1 MLDDWKINWEW
12 RDLPP
17 EVWDF
22 IKAHK
27 FFGMIIP
34 KEYGGLGFSPYAHS
48 EVVRKISSRSLAAAV
63 TVMVP
68 NSLGPGELLMRF
80 GTKEQQQRWLPR
92 LADGRDI
99 PCFGLTSPEAGSD
112 AASMI
117 DSGIICKGNFEGREV
132 LGLRLNWH
140 KRYIT
145 LGPVATLLGLAFKAY
160 DPDHLVGQQEELGIT
175 VALIPTHLPGV
186 EIGHRHLPA
195 MQVFQNGPNWGRD
208 VFIPMD
214 YIIGGQER
222 LGQGWKM
229 LMTALAAGRGI
240 SLPSLSAA
248 GAAYAART
256 TGAYAR
262 IREQFNIP
270 IGKFEG
276 IEEPL
281 ARIAGTAYLLDA
293 ARRLT
298 CAALNQGH
306 HPAVISGIM
315 KLQATERMRI
325 AIDDAMDIHGGKAV
339 IDGPQNYMGNLYRSV
354 PVGITVEGANILTR
368 NLIVFGQG
376 AIRAH
381 PYLLRG
387 DERAR
392 RRRTAPRGST
402 PSTRRSGNM
411 SATASPRCSGP
422 GAAAGAAACS
432 SPAPDAGEATGFYR
446 QLSRYSSAFALC
458 ADMALLTLGG
468 ALKRKEML
476 SARFGDILS
485 ELYLLSAALKRWQDE
500 GRQAAD
506 FAALEWCMASGF
518 RTIENRFAEIL
529 ANLPN
534 RFVAVILKFLIQPF
548 GARVLGPSDRVVHQ
562 CAQLVLE
569 PSAARDRLTPDLS
582 HVDDDRGVARL
593 EKAFLLVTGAE
604 DIARKMR
611 AAHIHDWQGGASRRA
626 SSRKAEG
633 EQIAAAHEAVAK
645 VIEVDDFA
653 PEALS
658 PIYKKPADVHQFFQE
673 LGETEGGKLMARPVY
688 IIDGSRTPFLKA
700 RSGPGPFT
708 PVDLAVQCGRP
719 LLARQPFAPDAFD
732 QVILG
737 CVNVIADEMNP
748 ARVAALRLGMGEAMV
763 AFTVQINCGSGMQSI
778 DTGLSLHPRRRL
790 GSDPGRRRGS
800 AELRAAGLAAAGR
813 ALVRGPGRRQG
824 HSAARS
830 GGDRESAPGLFQA
843 DHRPRARADRSDHRT
858 QHGADRRSGRPSLR
872 HHPRAIGCLCG
883 RKPQAAG
890 QRAGARFSQGR
901 GRDRVRARRQ
911 ILRS

>member
-1 MLDDWKINWEW
+1 MTSQAFRRDIITKPIFSWARGVLPAMSDTEREALEAGDVWWDADLFTGNPDWSKLLANAPATLTPEEQAFLHGPVDQLCAMLDDWKINWEW

-22 IKAHK
+22 IKREK

-34 KEYGGLGFSPYAHS
+34 KEFGGLGFSPYAHS
-48 EVVRKISSRSLAAAV
+48 EVVRKISTRSVTAAV

-80 GTKEQQQRWLPR
+80 GTKDQQQRWLPR

-112 AASMI
+112 AASMV
-117 DSGIICKGNFEGREV
+117 DTGVICKGSFEGQEV
-132 LGLRLNWH
+132 LGLKLNWH

-160 DPDHLVGQQEELGIT
+160 DPDHLVGDQEELGIS
-175 VALIPTHLPGV
+175 VALIPTNLPGV
-186 EIGHRHLPA
+186 EIGKRHLPS

-208 VFIPMD
+208 VFIPLD
-214 YIIGGQER
+214 YVIGGQAR

-262 IREQFNIP
+262 IREQFGIS
-270 IGKFEG
+270 ISKFEG
-276 IEEPL
+276 VEEPL
-281 ARIAGTAYLLDA
+281 ARIVATAYQLDA

-298 CAALNQGH
+298 CAALNAGI

-315 KLQATERMRI
+315 KLHATERMRT
-325 AIDDAMDIHGGKAV
+325 AVDDAMDIHGGKAV
-339 IDGPQNYMGNLYRSV
+339 IDGPQNYMGSLYRSV
-354 PVGITVEGANILTR
+354 PIGITVEGANILTR

-381 PYLLRG
+381 PYLLEEMNALGEADRTKG
-387 DERAR
+387 LDAFDKAFWNHVGHSFKTMFRAW
-392 RRRTAPRGST
+392 G
-402 PSTRRSGNM
+402 RSWTFGLF
-411 SATASPRCSGP
+411 A
-422 GAAAGAAACS
+422 
-432 SPAPDAGEATGFYR
+432 PAPDAGEATHFYR

-500 GRQAAD
+500 GRQQAD

-518 RTIENRFAEIL
+518 KTIENRFAEIL
-529 ANLPN
+529 GNLPN
-534 RFVAVILKFLIQPF
+534 RFVAAILKFLIQPF

-582 HVDDDRGVARL
+582 HVDDDRVFSRL
-593 EKAFLLVTGAE
+593 EQAFLLVTAAE
-604 DIARKMR
+604 DISKKLR
-611 AAHIHDWQGGASRRA
+611 AARVHDWNEAVKKGIITA
-626 SSRKAEG
+626 AEG
-633 EQIAAAHEAVAK
+633 DQVAAVQEAVAK
-645 VIEVDDFA
+645 AIEVDDFA
-653 PEALS
+653 PETLS

-673 LGETEGGKLMARPVY
+673 LGE
-688 IIDGSRTPFLKA
+688 
-700 RSGPGPFT
+700 
-708 PVDLAVQCGRP
+708 Q
-719 LLARQPFAPDAFD
+719 
-732 QVILG
+732 
-737 CVNVIADEMNP
+737 
-748 ARVAALRLGMGEAMV
+748 
-763 AFTVQINCGSGMQSI
+763 
-778 DTGLSLHPRRRL
+778 
-790 GSDPGRRRGS
+790 
-800 AELRAAGLAAAGR
+800 RAA
-813 ALVRGPGRRQG
+813 
-824 HSAARS
+824 S
-830 GGDRESAPGLFQA
+830 
-843 DHRPRARADRSDHRT
+843 
-858 QHGADRRSGRPSLR
+858 
-872 HHPRAIGCLCG
+872 
-883 RKPQAAG
+883 
-890 QRAGARFSQGR
+890 
-901 GRDRVRARRQ
+901 
-911 ILRS
+911 

>member
-1 MLDDWKINWEW
+1 MSFRRDFITKPIFSWARGVLPSMSDTEREALEAGDVWWDADLFTGDPDWTKLLAFGPATLTDEEKAFLAGPVDALCAMLDDWKINWEW

-17 EVWDF
+17 EAWDF
-22 IKAHK
+22 IKREK

-34 KEYGGLGFSPYAHS
+34 KEFGGLGFSPYAHS
-48 EVVRKISSRSLAAAV
+48 EVVRKISTRSLTAAV

-80 GTKEQQQRWLPR
+80 GTREQQQQWLPR
-92 LADGRDI
+92 LASGHDI

-112 AASMI
+112 AAAMV
-117 DSGIICKGNFEGREV
+117 DSGVICKGSFEGREV

-160 DPDHLVGQQEELGIT
+160 DPDHLVGNTEQLGIT
-175 VALIPTHLPGV
+175 VALIPTHLAGV
-186 EIGHRHLPA
+186 EIGRRHLPA

-248 GAAYAART
+248 GAALAARS

-262 IREQFNIP
+262 IREQFGIS

-339 IDGPQNYMGNLYRSV
+339 IDGPQNYMGTLYRSV

-381 PYLLRG
+381 PYLL
-387 DERAR
+387 DEMNALGEPDRAKGLEAFD
-392 RRRTAPRGST
+392 TAFWKHVGHSFATLFRAWG
-402 PSTRRSGNM
+402 RSW
-411 SATASPRCSGP
+411 SF
-422 GAAAGAAACS
+422 GAFA
-432 SPAPDAGEATGFYR
+432 PAPDAGDATGFYR

-476 SARFGDILS
+476 SARFGDVLS
-485 ELYLLSAALKRWQDE
+485 ELYLLSAALKRWDEE
-500 GRQAAD
+500 GRQQAD
-506 FAALEWCMASGF
+506 FAALAWCMASGF
-518 RTIENRFAEIL
+518 RTIENRLAEIC

-534 RFVAVILKFLIQPF
+534 RFVGVLLKFVVQPF
-548 GARVLGPSDRVVHQ
+548 GARVLGPSDRIVHQ

-569 PSAARDRLTPDLS
+569 PSAARDRLTPDLA
-582 HVDDDRGVARL
+582 HVEDDRGLARL
-593 EKAFLLVTGAE
+593 ERAFVLVTGTDDVAK
-604 DIARKMR
+604 KMR
-611 AAHIHDWQGGASRRA
+611 AARLHDWQEAVQKGVITQS
-626 SSRKAEG
+626 EG
-633 EQIAAAHEAVAK
+633 ERLAAAHEAVAK

-658 PIYKKPADVHQFFQE
+658 PIYKKSADVHQFFQD
-673 LGETEGGKLMARPVY
+673 LGE
-688 IIDGSRTPFLKA
+688 
-700 RSGPGPFT
+700 
-708 PVDLAVQCGRP
+708 Q
-719 LLARQPFAPDAFD
+719 
-732 QVILG
+732 
-737 CVNVIADEMNP
+737 
-748 ARVAALRLGMGEAMV
+748 
-763 AFTVQINCGSGMQSI
+763 
-778 DTGLSLHPRRRL
+778 
-790 GSDPGRRRGS
+790 
-800 AELRAAGLAAAGR
+800 RAA
-813 ALVRGPGRRQG
+813 
-824 HSAARS
+824 S
-830 GGDRESAPGLFQA
+830 
-843 DHRPRARADRSDHRT
+843 
-858 QHGADRRSGRPSLR
+858 
-872 HHPRAIGCLCG
+872 
-883 RKPQAAG
+883 
-890 QRAGARFSQGR
+890 
-901 GRDRVRARRQ
+901 
-911 ILRS
+911 

>member
-1 MLDDWKINWEW
+1 MSTASFRRDFITRPIFSWARGVLPAMSDTEREALEAGDVWWDADLFTGNPDWAKLLASAPATLTAEEQAFLTGPVDQLCAMLDDWKVNWEW

-22 IKAHK
+22 IKREK

-34 KEYGGLGFSPYAHS
+34 KEHGGHGFSPYAHS
-48 EVVRKISSRSLAAAV
+48 EVVRKISTRSVVAAV

-80 GTKEQQQRWLPR
+80 GTKEQQQHWLPR

-117 DSGIICKGNFEGREV
+117 DKGIICKGTFEGREV

-145 LGPVATLLGLAFKAY
+145 LGPVSTLLGLAFTAH
-160 DPDHLVGQQEELGIT
+160 DPDHLVGKQEDLGIT

-186 EIGHRHLPA
+186 SIGRRHLPS
-195 MQVFQNGPNWGRD
+195 MQVFQNGPNWGKD

-262 IREQFNIP
+262 VREQFNVP
-270 IGKFEG
+270 IGRFEG

-315 KLQATERMRI
+315 KLHATERMRTVV
-325 AIDDAMDIHGGKAV
+325 DDAMDIHGGKAV
-339 IDGPQNYMGNLYRSV
+339 IDGPQNYLGNLYRAV
-354 PVGITVEGANILTR
+354 PVAITVEGANILTR
-368 NLIVFGQG
+368 SLIVFGQG

-381 PYLLRG
+381 PYLLTEMNALK
-387 DERAR
+387 DDDRAR
-392 RRRTAPRGST
+392 GLDAFDTAFWQHIGHSFST
-402 PSTRRSGNM
+402 LFRAFG
-411 SATASPRCSGP
+411 RCWTG
-422 GAAAGAAACS
+422 GRFV
-432 SPAPDAGEATGFYR
+432 PAPEAGEATGFYR

-485 ELYLLSAALKRWQDE
+485 ELYLLSAALKRWEEE

-506 FAALEWCMASGF
+506 LPLLEWCMATGF
-518 RTIENRFAEIL
+518 KTIENRFAEIL

-534 RFVAVILKFLIQPF
+534 RFVAGILKFVVQPF
-548 GARVLGPSDRVVHQ
+548 GARVLGPPDKVVHA
-562 CAQLVLE
+562 CAQLVQE
-569 PSAARDRLTPDLS
+569 PSAARDRLTPNLS
-582 HVDDDRGVARL
+582 HVEDDGGRDRL
-593 EKAFLLVTGAE
+593 EKALVLVSASE
-604 DIARKMR
+604 DTAKRMR
-611 AAHIHDWQGGASRRA
+611 TAHLHDIDEAVRRGIITATEGDQLKAAHA
-626 SSRKAEG
+626 
-633 EQIAAAHEAVAK
+633 AVAK

-658 PIYKKPADVHQFFQE
+658 PIYKKPAEVHQFFQE
-673 LGETEGGKLMARPVY
+673 LGE
-688 IIDGSRTPFLKA
+688 
-700 RSGPGPFT
+700 
-708 PVDLAVQCGRP
+708 Q
-719 LLARQPFAPDAFD
+719 
-732 QVILG
+732 
-737 CVNVIADEMNP
+737 
-748 ARVAALRLGMGEAMV
+748 
-763 AFTVQINCGSGMQSI
+763 
-778 DTGLSLHPRRRL
+778 
-790 GSDPGRRRGS
+790 
-800 AELRAAGLAAAGR
+800 RAA
-813 ALVRGPGRRQG
+813 
-824 HSAARS
+824 S
-830 GGDRESAPGLFQA
+830 
-843 DHRPRARADRSDHRT
+843 
-858 QHGADRRSGRPSLR
+858 
-872 HHPRAIGCLCG
+872 
-883 RKPQAAG
+883 
-890 QRAGARFSQGR
+890 
-901 GRDRVRARRQ
+901 
-911 ILRS
+911 

>member
-1 MLDDWKINWEW
+1 MSFRRDTITKPIFSWARGVLPSMSDTEREALEAGDVWWDADLFTGNPDWAKLLSNPPATLTEEEKAFLNGPVDELCAMLDDWKINWEW

-17 EVWDF
+17 EAWEY
-22 IKAHK
+22 IKAKK

-34 KEYGGLGFSPYAHS
+34 REFGGLGFSPYAHS
-48 EVVRKISSRSLAAAV
+48 EVVRKISTRSLAAAV

-80 GTKEQQQRWLPR
+80 GTKEQQERWLPR

-117 DSGIICKGNFEGREV
+117 DTGIICKGTFEGNEV

-160 DPDHLVGQQEELGIT
+160 DPDHLVGNEDDLGIT

-186 EIGHRHLPA
+186 RIGHRHLPA
-195 MQVFQNGPNWGRD
+195 MQVFQNGPNWGKD
-208 VFIPMD
+208 VFIPLD
-214 YIIGGQER
+214 YIIGGKER

-248 GAAYAART
+248 GAAFAART

-262 IREQFNIP
+262 IREQFGIS
-270 IGKFEG
+270 ISKFEG

-281 ARIAGTAYLLDA
+281 ARIAATAYQLDA

-315 KLQATERMRI
+315 KLHATERMRI

-339 IDGPQNYMGNLYRSV
+339 IDGPQNYLGTYYRSV

-381 PYLLRG
+381 PYLLNEMNALR
-387 DERAR
+387 DDDRAR
-392 RRRTAPRGST
+392 GLDAFDKAFWAHVGHSFTTLFRAWG
-402 PSTRRSGNM
+402 RSWSFGLF
-411 SATASPRCSGP
+411 A
-422 GAAAGAAACS
+422 
-432 SPAPDAGEATGFYR
+432 PAPDAGDATGFFR

-476 SARFGDILS
+476 SARFGDVLS
-485 ELYLLSAALKRWQDE
+485 ELYLLSAALKRWEEE
-500 GRQAAD
+500 GRQKED
-506 FAALEWCMASGF
+506 FAALEYCMAAGF
-518 RTIENRFAEIL
+518 RTIENRLAEIC
-529 ANLPN
+529 ANMPN
-534 RFVAVILKFLIQPF
+534 RFVGWLLKFVVQPF
-548 GARVLGPSDRVVHQ
+548 GARVVGPSDRVVHQ

-569 PSAARDRLTPDLS
+569 PSAARERLTADLS
-582 HVDDDRGVARL
+582 HVDDDGGRARL
-593 EKAFLLVTGAE
+593 EKAFLLVTGTE
-604 DIARKMR
+604 EIAKRMH
-611 AAHIHDWQGGASRRA
+611 AAHLRDPNEAVKKGVITQSEADRL
-626 SSRKAEG
+626 
-633 EQIAAAHEAVAK
+633 AAAHEAVSR

-658 PIYKKPADVHQFFQE
+658 PIYKKPAEVHQFFQE
-673 LGETEGGKLMARPVY
+673 LGE
-688 IIDGSRTPFLKA
+688 
-700 RSGPGPFT
+700 
-708 PVDLAVQCGRP
+708 Q
-719 LLARQPFAPDAFD
+719 
-732 QVILG
+732 
-737 CVNVIADEMNP
+737 
-748 ARVAALRLGMGEAMV
+748 
-763 AFTVQINCGSGMQSI
+763 
-778 DTGLSLHPRRRL
+778 
-790 GSDPGRRRGS
+790 
-800 AELRAAGLAAAGR
+800 RAA
-813 ALVRGPGRRQG
+813 
-824 HSAARS
+824 S
-830 GGDRESAPGLFQA
+830 
-843 DHRPRARADRSDHRT
+843 
-858 QHGADRRSGRPSLR
+858 
-872 HHPRAIGCLCG
+872 
-883 RKPQAAG
+883 
-890 QRAGARFSQGR
+890 
-901 GRDRVRARRQ
+901 
-911 ILRS
+911 

>member
-1 MLDDWKINWEW
+1 MSSFRRDYITKPIFSFARGVLPSMSDTEREALEAGDVWWDADLFSGNPDWSKLLAFPQAVLTEEEKAFLNGPVDQLCAMLDEWKINWEW

-22 IKAHK
+22 IKRKK

-34 KEYGGLGFSPYAHS
+34 KDFGGLGFSPYAHS
-48 EVVRKISSRSLAAAV
+48 EVVRKVSTRSLTAAV

-80 GTKEQQQRWLPR
+80 GTKEQQDRWLPR

-117 DSGIICKGNFEGREV
+117 DKGIICKGTFEGREV

-160 DPDHLVGQQEELGIT
+160 DPDHLVGSEEELGIT
-175 VALIPTHLPGV
+175 VALIPTDLPGV
-186 EIGHRHLPA
+186 SIGHRHLPA

-208 VFIPMD
+208 VFIPLD

-256 TGAYAR
+256 TGAYAC
-262 IREQFNIP
+262 IREQFGIS
-270 IGKFEG
+270 ISKFEG

-281 ARIAGTAYLLDA
+281 ARIAATAYLLDA

-298 CAALNQGH
+298 CAALNAGH

-325 AIDDAMDIHGGKAV
+325 AIDDAMDVHGGKAV
-339 IDGPQNYMGNLYRSV
+339 IDGPQNYLGGLYRSV

-381 PYLLRG
+381 PYLLAEMNALR
-387 DERAR
+387 DDDRAR
-392 RRRTAPRGST
+392 GLEAFDKALWKHVGHTCATLFRAWG
-402 PSTRRSGNM
+402 RSWTFGLF
-411 SATASPRCSGP
+411 A
-422 GAAAGAAACS
+422 
-432 SPAPDAGEATGFYR
+432 PAPDAGDAVHFYR

-500 GRQAAD
+500 GQQQAD
-506 FAALEWCMASGF
+506 FAALEYCMASGF
-518 RTIENRFAEIL
+518 KTIENRFAEIC

-534 RFVAVILKFLIQPF
+534 RFVGLLLKFVIQPF
-548 GARVLGPSDRVVHQ
+548 GARITGPSDHVVHE
-562 CAQLVLE
+562 CAQIILE
-569 PSAARDRLTPDLS
+569 PTAARERLTADLS
-582 HVDDDRGVARL
+582 HVDDDGGRARL

-604 DIARKMR
+604 EISRRMH
-611 AAHIHDWQGGASRRA
+611 AAHLHDP
-626 SSRKAEG
+626 AEG
-633 EQIAAAHEAVAK
+633 VKKGIITQSEADRLAEAHEAVAK

-658 PIYKKPADVHQFFQE
+658 PIYKKGADVHQFFQG
-673 LGETEGGKLMARPVY
+673 LGE
-688 IIDGSRTPFLKA
+688 
-700 RSGPGPFT
+700 
-708 PVDLAVQCGRP
+708 Q
-719 LLARQPFAPDAFD
+719 
-732 QVILG
+732 
-737 CVNVIADEMNP
+737 
-748 ARVAALRLGMGEAMV
+748 
-763 AFTVQINCGSGMQSI
+763 
-778 DTGLSLHPRRRL
+778 
-790 GSDPGRRRGS
+790 
-800 AELRAAGLAAAGR
+800 RAA
-813 ALVRGPGRRQG
+813 
-824 HSAARS
+824 S
-830 GGDRESAPGLFQA
+830 
-843 DHRPRARADRSDHRT
+843 
-858 QHGADRRSGRPSLR
+858 
-872 HHPRAIGCLCG
+872 
-883 RKPQAAG
+883 
-890 QRAGARFSQGR
+890 
-901 GRDRVRARRQ
+901 
-911 ILRS
+911 

>member
-1 MLDDWKINWEW
+1 MSSFAFRRDIITKPIFSWARGVLPAMSDTEREALEAGDVWWDADLFTGNPDWSKLLSHPPATLTPEESAFLHGPVDALCAMLDDWKINWEW

-22 IKAHK
+22 IKREK

-48 EVVRKISSRSLAAAV
+48 EVVRKISSRSLTAAV

-80 GTKEQQQRWLPR
+80 GTKDQQQQWLPR
-92 LADGRDI
+92 LADGREI

-117 DSGIICKGNFEGREV
+117 DSGIICKGSFEGREV

-160 DPDHLVGQQEELGIT
+160 DPDHLVGPRQELGIT
-175 VALIPTHLPGV
+175 VALIPSHLPGV
-186 EIGHRHLPA
+186 EIGRRHLPS

-262 IREQFNIP
+262 IREQFNVP

-281 ARIAGTAYLLDA
+281 ARIAGTAYL
-293 ARRLT
+293 
-298 CAALNQGH
+298 
-306 HPAVISGIM
+306 
-315 KLQATERMRI
+315 
-325 AIDDAMDIHGGKAV
+325 DDAMDIHGGKAV
-339 IDGPQNYMGNLYRSV
+339 IDGPQNYMGSLYRSV

-381 PYLLRG
+381 PYLLEEMNALGDADHARG
-387 DERAR
+387 LDAFDKAFWKHIGHSLTTMFRAW
-392 RRRTAPRGST
+392 G
-402 PSTRRSGNM
+402 RSWTN
-411 SATASPRCSGP
+411 
-422 GAAAGAAACS
+422 GAFA
-432 SPAPDAGEATGFYR
+432 PAPDAGDATKFYR

-500 GRQAAD
+500 GRQSAD

-534 RFVAVILKFLIQPF
+534 RFVAVVLKFLIQPF
-548 GARVLGPSDRVVHQ
+548 GAGVLGPSDIVIHR

-582 HVDDDRGVARL
+582 HIDDDRGVARL

-604 DIARKMR
+604 DIAKRMR
-611 AAHIHDWQGGASRRA
+611 AAHIHDWNEAVKKGIITQ
-626 SSRKAEG
+626 AEG
-633 EQIAAAHEAVAK
+633 DQLAAAHEAAAK

-658 PIYKKPADVHQFFQE
+658 PIYKKPAEVHQFFQE
-673 LGETEGGKLMARPVY
+673 LGET
-688 IIDGSRTPFLKA
+688 
-700 RSGPGPFT
+700 
-708 PVDLAVQCGRP
+708 
-719 LLARQPFAPDAFD
+719 
-732 QVILG
+732 
-737 CVNVIADEMNP
+737 
-748 ARVAALRLGMGEAMV
+748 
-763 AFTVQINCGSGMQSI
+763 
-778 DTGLSLHPRRRL
+778 
-790 GSDPGRRRGS
+790 
-800 AELRAAGLAAAGR
+800 RAA
-813 ALVRGPGRRQG
+813 
-824 HSAARS
+824 S
-830 GGDRESAPGLFQA
+830 
-843 DHRPRARADRSDHRT
+843 
-858 QHGADRRSGRPSLR
+858 
-872 HHPRAIGCLCG
+872 
-883 RKPQAAG
+883 
-890 QRAGARFSQGR
+890 
-901 GRDRVRARRQ
+901 
-911 ILRS
+911 

>member
-1 MLDDWKINWEW
+1 MSFRRDFISKPIFAFARGAMPAMSDTEREALEAGDVWWDADLFTGNPDWSKLLAVAPAVLTEEEKAFLNGPVDELCAMLDDWKINWEW

-17 EVWDF
+17 EAWAFV
-22 IKAHK
+22 KRHK

-34 KEYGGLGFSPYAHS
+34 KEFGGLGFSPYAHS
-48 EVVRKISSRSLAAAV
+48 EVVRKLSSRSLTAAV

-80 GTKEQQQRWLPR
+80 GTKEQQDRWLPR
-92 LADGRDI
+92 LAEGIDI

-112 AASMI
+112 AASMV
-117 DSGIICKGNFEGREV
+117 DTGIICKGNFEGREV
-132 LGLRLNWH
+132 IGLRLNWH

-160 DPDHLVGQQEELGIT
+160 DPDHLVGQQEDLGIT
-175 VALIPTHLPGV
+175 VALIPTDLPGV
-186 EIGHRHLPA
+186 EIGRRHLPA

-256 TGAYAR
+256 SGAYAR
-262 IREQFNIP
+262 IREQFGIA

-315 KLQATERMRI
+315 KLHATERMRI

-339 IDGPQNYMGNLYRSV
+339 IDGPQNYLGNLYRSV

-381 PYLLRG
+381 PFLL
-387 DERAR
+387 DEMNALGEADRAR
-392 RRRTAPRGST
+392 GLDAFDKTLWNHVGHSFKTMFRAWG
-402 PSTRRSGNM
+402 RSW
-411 SATASPRCSGP
+411 SG
-422 GAAAGAAACS
+422 GLFA
-432 SPAPDAGEATGFYR
+432 PAPDAGEATQFYR

-500 GRQAAD
+500 GRQQAD

-534 RFVAVILKFLIQPF
+534 RFVAVILTFVIMPF
-548 GARVLGPSDRVVHQ
+548 GAKVTGPSDRVVHQ

-569 PSAARDRLTPDLS
+569 PSAARDRLTADLS
-582 HVDDDRGVARL
+582 HVDDDGGIARL
-593 EKAFLLVTGAE
+593 EKAFLLVTAAE
-604 DIARKMR
+604 EVSKQMR
-611 AAHIHDWQGGASRRA
+611 AARLHDWKEAVKKGVITQAD
-626 SSRKAEG
+626 G
-633 EQIAAAHEAVAK
+633 EKLQAAHEAVAK

-653 PEALS
+653 AEALS
-658 PIYKKPADVHQFFQE
+658 PIYRKAADVHQFFQE
-673 LGETEGGKLMARPVY
+673 LGE
-688 IIDGSRTPFLKA
+688 
-700 RSGPGPFT
+700 
-708 PVDLAVQCGRP
+708 Q
-719 LLARQPFAPDAFD
+719 
-732 QVILG
+732 
-737 CVNVIADEMNP
+737 
-748 ARVAALRLGMGEAMV
+748 
-763 AFTVQINCGSGMQSI
+763 
-778 DTGLSLHPRRRL
+778 
-790 GSDPGRRRGS
+790 
-800 AELRAAGLAAAGR
+800 RAA
-813 ALVRGPGRRQG
+813 
-824 HSAARS
+824 S
-830 GGDRESAPGLFQA
+830 
-843 DHRPRARADRSDHRT
+843 
-858 QHGADRRSGRPSLR
+858 
-872 HHPRAIGCLCG
+872 
-883 RKPQAAG
+883 
-890 QRAGARFSQGR
+890 
-901 GRDRVRARRQ
+901 
-911 ILRS
+911 

>member
-1 MLDDWKINWEW
+1 MSFRRDFISKPIFSFARNALPAMSDTEREALEAGDVWWDADLFTGNPNWSKLLNYAPAVLTDEEKAFLNGPVDELCAMLDEWKIFWEW
-12 RDLPP
+12 RDLPH

-22 IKAHK
+22 IKRKK

-34 KEYGGLGFSPYAHS
+34 KEFGGLGFSPYAHS
-48 EVVRKISSRSLAAAV
+48 EVVRKLSSRSLTAAV

-80 GTKEQQQRWLPR
+80 GTKEQQERWLPR

-117 DSGIICKGNFEGREV
+117 DSGIICKGTFEGREM
-132 LGLRLNWH
+132 LGLKLNWH

-160 DPDHLVGQQEELGIT
+160 DPDHLIGEVDELGIT

-186 EIGHRHLPA
+186 SIGRRHLPA

-208 VFIPMD
+208 VFIPLD
-214 YIIGGQER
+214 YIIGGRER

-262 IREQFNIP
+262 IRKQFGIS
-270 IGKFEG
+270 ISKFEG

-281 ARIAGTAYLLDA
+281 ARIAGTAYLLDG

-298 CAALNQGH
+298 CAALNEGH

-315 KLQATERMRI
+315 KLQATDRMRI
-325 AIDDAMDIHGGKAV
+325 VIDDAMDIHGGKAI
-339 IDGPQNYMGNLYRSV
+339 IDGPQNYLGNLYRSV

-381 PYLLRG
+381 PYLLDEMNALRDDDRERG
-387 DERAR
+387 LDVFDRAFWKHVGHTFTNLFR
-392 RRRTAPRGST
+392 AWG
-402 PSTRRSGNM
+402 RSWSFGLF
-411 SATASPRCSGP
+411 A
-422 GAAAGAAACS
+422 
-432 SPAPDAGEATGFYR
+432 PAPDASDATRFYR
-446 QLSRYSSAFALC
+446 QLSRYAAGFALA
-458 ADMALLTLGG
+458 ADLALLTLGG

-485 ELYLLSAALKRWQDE
+485 ELYLLSGALKRWQDE
-500 GRQAAD
+500 GRQRDD
-506 FAALEWCMASGF
+506 FAALEWCMANGF
-518 RTIENRFAEIL
+518 RTIESRLAEIC

-534 RFVAVILKFLIQPF
+534 RLVGALLKFFLQPF

-569 PSAARDRLTPDLS
+569 PSAARDRLTSDLS
-582 HVDDDRGVARL
+582 HVADDGGQARL
-593 EKAFLLVTGAE
+593 EKAFVLVASTEEISKRLHAARLRDVNEAVKKGVITQSEAE
-604 DIARKMR
+604 RL
-611 AAHIHDWQGGASRRA
+611 
-626 SSRKAEG
+626 
-633 EQIAAAHEAVAK
+633 AAAHEAVAK
-645 VIEVDDFA
+645 VIDVDDFA

-658 PIYKKPADVHQFFQE
+658 PIYRKPADVHQFFQE
-673 LGETEGGKLMARPVY
+673 LGE
-688 IIDGSRTPFLKA
+688 
-700 RSGPGPFT
+700 
-708 PVDLAVQCGRP
+708 Q
-719 LLARQPFAPDAFD
+719 
-732 QVILG
+732 
-737 CVNVIADEMNP
+737 
-748 ARVAALRLGMGEAMV
+748 
-763 AFTVQINCGSGMQSI
+763 
-778 DTGLSLHPRRRL
+778 
-790 GSDPGRRRGS
+790 
-800 AELRAAGLAAAGR
+800 RAA
-813 ALVRGPGRRQG
+813 
-824 HSAARS
+824 S
-830 GGDRESAPGLFQA
+830 
-843 DHRPRARADRSDHRT
+843 
-858 QHGADRRSGRPSLR
+858 
-872 HHPRAIGCLCG
+872 
-883 RKPQAAG
+883 
-890 QRAGARFSQGR
+890 
-901 GRDRVRARRQ
+901 
-911 ILRS
+911 